1 VARDL
6 ERDHPSNV
14 HRLLTLPTPAIP
26 RKDTP

>member
-1 VARDL
+1 VARDH

-14 HRLLTLPTPAIP
+14 HRLLNLPTTAIP